1 MFERLMRFARKQT
14 RGIQLKIHTFALGMT
29 LALAAPLLAQGCVA
43 GGQ

>member
-1 MFERLMRFARKQT
+1 MLKRLAEWMHAL
-14 RGIQLKIHTFALGMT
+14 GWKIHGFALGMT